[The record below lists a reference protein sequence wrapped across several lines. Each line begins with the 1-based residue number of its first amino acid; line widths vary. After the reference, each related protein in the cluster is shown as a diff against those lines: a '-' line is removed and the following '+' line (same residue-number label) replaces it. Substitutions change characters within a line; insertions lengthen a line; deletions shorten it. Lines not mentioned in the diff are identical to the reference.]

1 MKGGRTSL
9 RSRIEIPLLSAGI
22 FLLTIAAFPFSASA
36 QTSWQ
41 SEWKQVQD
49 AGKREGKIVISI
61 PPSTDLRTALERAM
75 KEKFSIE
82 VEAVVGIG
90 SQTTRRIAD
99 EYQAGVHYV
108 DVHISTIDNLMDR
121 LLPMGAVE
129 PLPPYWILPEV
140 KDPKNWWGG
149 HIWTDNAKRYAYAP
163 MAYMLDSVWYNAQL
177 VKPEEVRSFNDLLNP
192 KWKGKIGLFD
202 PRIGGAG
209 IGMWGFLWSTKG
221 EEFLKKL
228 VAQQLL
234 IGDRRV
240 IADGLARGKLA
251 ITIGA
256 TYYSFAYF
264 IKAGL
269 PVKPFPTL
277 EEGTYASIGNGGPVV
292 FKGIPHPGAA
302 KVFINWL
309 LSKDGQQTYSK
320 AFGQATRRLDV
331 DTRWLAELGTRA
343 AKDLITVEQ
352 FHKWENQ
359 SEDKI
364 HSVRGPARDFAQKIL
379 P

>member
-1 MKGGRTSL
+1 MESL
-9 RSRIEIPLLSAGI
+9 CTGLSSIPQKRLI
-22 FLLTIAAFPFSASA
+22 FALIFFLNFPGFTVLAAA
-36 QTSWQ
+36 QTPWQ
-41 SEWKQVQD
+41 SDWKQIQE
-49 AGKREGKIVISI
+49 AGKREGKLVISI
-61 PPSTDLRTALERAM
+61 PPSSELRTALERAM
-75 KEKFSIE
+75 KEQFGIE
-82 VEAVVGIG
+82 VEAVVGTG
-90 SQTTRRIAD
+90 STTTRRIAD
-99 EYQAGVHYV
+99 EYKAGVHYV

-121 LLPMGAVE
+121 LLPMGAVT
-129 PLPPYWILPEV
+129 PLESYWILPEV
-140 KDPKNWWGG
+140 KDPQNWWGG
-149 HIWTDNAKRYAYAP
+149 HIWTDKAKRYAYAP
-163 MAYMLDSVWYNAQL
+163 MAYLLDSFWYNATL
-177 VKPEEVRSFNDLLNP
+177 AKPDDVRSCNDLLNP

-209 IGMWGFLWSTKG
+209 IGMWGFLWATKG

-228 VAQQLL
+228 VAQEML
-234 IGDRRV
+234 IADRRV
-240 IADGLARGKLA
+240 IADALARGKIA

-256 TYYSFAYF
+256 TYYSFASF

-277 EEGTYASIGNGGPVV
+277 QEGTYASVGNGGPVIL
-292 FKGIPHPGAA
+292 KNHPHPNAA
-302 KVFINWL
+302 KVFVNWL
-309 LSKDGQQTYSK
+309 LSKQGQETYSK

-331 DTRWLAELGTRA
+331 DTKWLAEFGTLS
-343 AKDLITVEQ
+343 AKDFITVEQ